1 MGTNYSEEYF
11 HKILLEVISP
21 SLHENRLDLNNIT
34 VDEANTV
41 PSEDLCWTIQTMEAN
56 GLLQQIDDLNYNLT
70 EAGLGYIQQLSQS
83 PQPESQAEPQAE
95 LEPQA
100 EQESQVEPESQVEQ
114 PAEQEPQAE
123 PVRESAPTT
132 AHPKA
137 PEFEDRAAAMNY
149 LIYESFIYNK
159 TLELTSFGPLILRD
173 HKPEVYGKY
182 KFTKEEIDY
191 ELESKARQGILFFRQ
206 VEEDG
211 LDGGQDSYR
220 VPHKKENDPIN
231 PEDYIPDGLRDLYI
245 GLRDDFAASEA
256 LEHRLVNAE
265 MRSQYKAERSEL
277 FLMTELPLDTEKSKM
292 IMEKFIHIVS
302 FSETLPE
309 HLQKDYLNKAI
320 RIVREYYKPDYLL
333 TPEERV
339 QNEVDRVRTIE
350 ELNQKYY
357 KLHQDFLA
365 AEELKKEDDDSK
377 KHTFKYK
384 MSHTFHDLTSILS
397 KTNKHQVE
405 DIK

>member
-1 MGTNYSEEYF
+1 MSSDYSEEYF
-11 HKILLEVISP
+11 RKILIEAIYP
-21 SLHENRLDLNNIT
+21 SLRENRLDLNNIT
-34 VDEANTV
+34 VDENNPV
-41 PSEDLCWTIQTMEAN
+41 PDEDLSWTIQTMEAN
-56 GLLQQIDDLNYNLT
+56 GLLQLVDASSYDLT
-70 EAGLGYIQQLSQS
+70 EAGLGYIQGLLQVEA
-83 PQPESQAEPQAE
+83 PAEPQAE
-95 LEPQA
+95 QSP
-100 EQESQVEPESQVEQ
+100 EPEVQSQ
-114 PAEQEPQAE
+114 PAQETA
-123 PVRESAPTT
+123 STAP
-132 AHPKA
+132 AHPKS
-137 PEFEDRAAAMNY
+137 PEFEDRPAALNH

-182 KFTKEEIDY
+182 KFTKEEIDF

-220 VPHKKENDPIN
+220 VPHKKENETLN
-231 PEDYIPDGLRDLYI
+231 PEDYIPDDIRDLYI
-245 GLRDDFAASEA
+245 SLRDDFAASEA
-256 LEHRLVNAE
+256 LEQRLINAE

-277 FLMTELPLDTEKSKM
+277 FLMTELPLDTEKSKR

-333 TPEERV
+333 TADERV
-339 QNEVDRVRTIE
+339 QNEVDRIRIIE

-357 KLHQDFLA
+357 KLHQDYI
-365 AEELKKEDDDSK
+365 AEQESKKVDDDSK

-384 MSHTFHDLTSILS
+384 MSHTFHDLTSILN
-397 KTNKHQVE
+397 KTNKHQE
-405 DIK
+405 EGIK

>member
-1 MGTNYSEEYF
+1 MSSDYTEEYF
-11 HKILLEVISP
+11 RKILIEVIYP
-21 SLHENRLDLNNIT
+21 SLHENRLDLNKIT
-34 VDEANTV
+34 VAEVNPV
-41 PSEDLCWTIQTMEAN
+41 PDGDMSWAIQTMEAN
-56 GLLQQIDDLNYNLT
+56 SLLQRLDDFNYVLT
-70 EAGLGYIQQLSQS
+70 ETGLGYIQGLLQTL
-83 PQPESQAEPQAE
+83 PAAQPEQPSQPEQPEPQSS
-95 LEPQA
+95 P
-100 EQESQVEPESQVEQ
+100 VPP
-114 PAEQEPQAE
+114 PASPAA
-123 PVRESAPTT
+123 SA
-132 AHPKA
+132 KS

-182 KFTKEEIDY
+182 KFTKEEIDH

-220 VPHKKENDPIN
+220 VPRKKENETLN
-231 PEDYIPDGLRDLYI
+231 PEDYIPGGIRDLYI
-245 GLRDDFAASEA
+245 GLRDDFEASEA

-277 FLMTELPLDTEKSKM
+277 FLMTELPLDTAKSGK
-292 IMEKFIHIVS
+292 IMEKFIHIIG
-302 FSETLPE
+302 FAETLPD
-309 HLQKDYLNKAI
+309 HLKKDYLNKAI

-333 TPEERV
+333 TQDERV
-339 QNEVDRVRTIE
+339 QNEVDRIRIIE

-357 KLHQDFLA
+357 KLHQDYI
-365 AEELKKEDDDSK
+365 AEQESKKLEDDPR

-384 MSHTFHDLTSILS
+384 MSHTFHDLTSILN
-397 KTNKHQVE
+397 KTNKHQEE

>member
-1 MGTNYSEEYF
+1 MAE
-11 HKILLEVISP
+11 
-21 SLHENRLDLNNIT
+21 
-34 VDEANTV
+34 
-41 PSEDLCWTIQTMEAN
+41 N
-56 GLLQQIDDLNYNLT
+56 GLLRRVDDFNYNLT
-70 EAGLGYIQQLSQS
+70 ETGLGYIQGLLQMSPEPQSPPEPQLSPGQQS
-83 PQPESQAEPQAE
+83 EPQ
-95 LEPQA
+95 LP
-100 EQESQVEPESQVEQ
+100 
-114 PAEQEPQAE
+114 QEPQSLPE
-123 PVRESAPTT
+123 PQLPQEPQLSPEPQLHPGPESALSA
-132 AHPKA
+132 AHPKS
-137 PEFEDRAAAMNY
+137 PGFEDRAAALNH

-220 VPHKKENDPIN
+220 VPHKKENDAIN
-231 PEDYIPDGLRDLYI
+231 PEDYIPDDLKDLYI
-245 GLRDDFAASEA
+245 ALKDDFAASEA
-256 LEHRLVNAE
+256 LEQRLVNAE

-277 FLMTELPLDTEKSKM
+277 FLMTELPLDTERSKK
-292 IMEKFIHIVS
+292 IMDKFIHIAS
-302 FSETLPE
+302 FAETLPE
-309 HLQKDYLNKAI
+309 HLQKEYLNKAI
-320 RIVREYYKPDYLL
+320 RVVREYYKPDYLL

-339 QNEVDRVRTIE
+339 QNEVNRIRIIE

-357 KLHQDFLA
+357 KLYQDFLA
-365 AEELKKEDDDSK
+365 EQELKKAANDSK

-397 KTNKHQVE
+397 KTNKHQPE

>member
-1 MGTNYSEEYF
+1 MSSDYSEEYF
-11 HKILLEVISP
+11 RKILIEAIYP

-34 VDEANTV
+34 VDENNPV
-41 PSEDLCWTIQTMEAN
+41 PDEDLSWAIQTMEAN
-56 GLLQQIDDLNYNLT
+56 SLLQRIDDFNYDLT
-70 EAGLGYIQQLSQS
+70 EAGHGYIEGLLQLS
-83 PQPESQAEPQAE
+83 P
-95 LEPQA
+95 
-100 EQESQVEPESQVEQ
+100 
-114 PAEQEPQAE
+114 PAEQQPEPQSQ
-123 PVRESAPTT
+123 PVPET
-132 AHPKA
+132 ALPDTNLKS
-137 PEFEDRAAAMNY
+137 PEFEDRASALNH

-191 ELESKARQGILFFRQ
+191 ELESKSRQGILFFRQ

-211 LDGGQDSYR
+211 LDGGQDSFR
-220 VPHKKENDPIN
+220 VPQKKENETLN

-277 FLMTELPLDTEKSKM
+277 FLMTELPLDTDKSKK
-292 IMEKFIHIVS
+292 IMDKFIHIVGFAEKLS
-302 FSETLPE
+302 D

-333 TPEERV
+333 TSEERV
-339 QNEVDRVRTIE
+339 QNEVDRIRVIE
-350 ELNQKYY
+350 ELNQKFY
-357 KLHQDFLA
+357 KLQQDFLA
-365 AEELKKEDDDSK
+365 EQELKKEGDDSK

-397 KTNKHQVE
+397 KTNKHQSE
-405 DIK
+405 GIK